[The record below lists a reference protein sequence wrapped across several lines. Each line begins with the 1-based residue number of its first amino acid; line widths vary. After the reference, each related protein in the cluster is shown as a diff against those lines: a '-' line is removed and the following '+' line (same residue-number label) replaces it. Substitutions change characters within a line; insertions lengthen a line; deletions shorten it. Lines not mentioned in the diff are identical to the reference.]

1 MNLDK
6 WPKHIHKYLFLLKD
20 DFFQLPYLYNSPQSM
35 IEGLISLP
43 IAKHD
48 SSSQFISVNS
58 PLYNSNIY
66 YRKIDESFWVMF
78 TKMNLKQ
85 NIVTISSYDENVFN
99 DYYFLNLTLFE
110 FKFNSKDSKPV
121 TLLNTS
127 WTFNKPYTEVPNYFY
142 KETKGT
148 IISFAMKKDWLRK
161 ELNAKKIPERKEIIL
176 FLNNKRGFYR
186 WVDIAPNA
194 QTLAKELSEILLKQN
209 SETTDQTDLR
219 KKSIQLILEFF
230 KSSSID
236 SRIVDNVSL
245 NNSDYSTAA
254 KAEKIII
261 KNLHLP
267 FQGIEYIA
275 KEVNT
280 SPTKL
285 KMNFKTIYG
294 FSMLNYHKEKNML
307 FARQLIAN
315 PEISIKDI
323 ANITG
328 YNSSSRFAATFKKRF
343 GTLPSEVRLQ

>member
-1 MNLDK
+1 MNLDN

-35 IEGLISLP
+35 IKGLVSLP
-43 IAKHD
+43 IAKHNP
-48 SSSQFISVNS
+48 SSQFISVDS

-66 YRKIDESFWVMF
+66 YRKIDESFWIMF
-78 TKMNLKQ
+78 TKMNMKQ
-85 NIVTISSYDENVFN
+85 NVVTISSYDENVFN
-99 DYYFLNLTLFE
+99 DYYFLNLTIFE
-110 FKFNSKDSKPV
+110 FKFNIKDSKSV

-142 KETKGT
+142 KETEGT

-161 ELNAKKIPERKEIIL
+161 ELNTKTIPERKEIIS

-194 QTLAKELSEILLKQN
+194 QILAKELSEILNQEN
-209 SETTDQTDLR
+209 STFDHINLR

-230 KSSSID
+230 KNSSID
-236 SRIVDNVSL
+236 SRIADNVSL
-245 NNSDYSTAA
+245 SNSDYRNAA

-261 KNLHLP
+261 KNLHFP

-285 KMNFKTIYG
+285 KTNFKIIYG

-307 FARQLIAN
+307 FATQLIPN

-328 YNSSSRFAATFKKRF
+328 YNSSSRFSAAFKKRF
-343 GTLPSEVRLQ
+343 GTLPSQVRLQ